1 MRMVTRHVVP
11 VAEQADWL
19 QAAESAI
26 AALAL
31 QPGFLSAEIAAAVDD
46 AQLLLLTTRWSGVG
60 DYRRALGSYEV
71 KLNALPLL
79 YGAADEES
87 SFEVLREW
95 VDGQPPVRYQ
105 SARALDADVVGL
117 RTAAQPTVDR
127 RPD

>member
-1 MRMVTRHVVP
+1 MRMVTRHFVP
-11 VAEQADWL
+11 VAEQPEWL

-26 AALAL
+26 AALAV
-31 QPGFLSAEIAAAVDD
+31 QPGFVAAEIAAAIDD
-46 AQLLLLTTRWSGVG
+46 PNLLLLTTRWSGVG

-79 YGAADEES
+79 YGAVDEAS

-95 VDGQPPVRYQ
+95 VDGQPVRYE
-105 SARALDADVVGL
+105 SARALDADVVAV
-117 RTAAQPTVDR
+117 RAAAQPAVDR